1 MHALVDS
8 HVHLD
13 HAAFNADRAQVL
25 ARAQANCIGTL
36 VIPGVDRNGWASIRH
51 LCAGDHRL
59 HAAYGLHPLFAD
71 QHAPNDVQAL
81 SAWLDA
87 GDAVAIGEIGL
98 DFHAQSPDRDL
109 QRHFF
114 RAQLQIA
121 RERGLPVIVHARA
134 AFEEVSLTLHE
145 VGGLRGV
152 VHSFSGSQQQ
162 ASRLWE
168 LGFCLGIGGPVTY
181 PRARRLRQI
190 VASMPSEFLLLESDA
205 PDQPDAGIRGQR
217 NEPARVADIACC
229 IAELRGET
237 LSTLA
242 AATTANARRVFSLDA
257 KQD

>member
-8 HVHLD
+8 HAHLD
-13 HAAFNADRAQVL
+13 HAAFDADRAQVL
-25 ARAQANCIGTL
+25 MRAQAHGVDALI
-36 VIPGVDRNGWASIRH
+36 IPGVDRDGWAGIRH
-51 LCAGDHRL
+51 LCAGDSHL
-59 HAAYGLHPLFAD
+59 HAAYGLHPLFIGH
-71 QHAPNDVQAL
+71 HAPGDVQAL

-87 GDAVAIGEIGL
+87 GDAMAIGEIGL
-98 DFHAQSPDRDL
+98 DFHAEIPDHDL

-114 RAQLQIA
+114 RAQLQLA

-134 AFEEVSLTLHE
+134 AFEEAILTLRE

-162 ASRLWE
+162 AERLWE

-190 VASMPSEFLLLESDA
+190 VANMPGEFLLLESDA

-217 NEPARVADIACC
+217 NEPARVADIARCV
-229 IAELRGET
+229 AGLRGET

-242 AATTANARRVFSLDA
+242 ATTTTNARRVFGLVA
-257 KQD
+257 RQG

>member
-1 MHALVDS
+1 MHAIVDS

-13 HAAFNADRAQVL
+13 HAAFNADRPLVL
-25 ARAQANCIGTL
+25 ERAHAKGIGTL
-36 VIPGVDRNGWASIRH
+36 IVPGVDRNGWADIRH
-51 LCAGDHRL
+51 LCAGDRRL
-59 HAAYGLHPLFAD
+59 HAAFGLHPLFVD
-71 QHAPNDVQAL
+71 HHAPNDVQAL

-98 DFHAQSPDRDL
+98 DFHPQAPDRDR

-114 RAQLQIA
+114 RAQLELA
-121 RERGLPVIVHARA
+121 RERELPVIVHARA
-134 AFEEVSLTLHE
+134 AFEEVSLTLRE
-145 VGGLRGV
+145 IGGLRGV

-190 VASMPSEFLLLESDA
+190 VANMPSEFLLLESDA
-205 PDQPDAGIRGQR
+205 PDQPDAGIHGQR
-217 NEPARVADIACC
+217 NEPARVANIARC
-229 IAELRGET
+229 IAELRGEA

-242 AATTANARRVFSLDA
+242 ATTTANARRVFGLDA
-257 KQD
+257 KHD